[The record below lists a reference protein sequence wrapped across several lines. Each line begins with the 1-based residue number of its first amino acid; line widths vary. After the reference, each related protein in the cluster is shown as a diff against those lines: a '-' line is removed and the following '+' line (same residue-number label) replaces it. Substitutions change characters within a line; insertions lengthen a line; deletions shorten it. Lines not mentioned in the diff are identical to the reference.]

1 MNKQNRIEIP
11 LCLAIT
17 DRIFEGEK
25 TATFSFHLP
34 ANLQLHASP
43 GQYFMLWLPG
53 DDEIPI
59 SISQIENNEKIQFTI
74 CSKGQT
80 SANFLRMNKGDL
92 IGLRGPYGNGFDISD
107 KEVAI
112 IIAGGMGI
120 APLRFLI
127 SSLFSRTQEKI
138 ILIHGARTHDDL
150 FFKEELINTEIDLF
164 YCTDDGSFGFHGLPT
179 IILEEIL
186 QKTQKEDLSYE
197 IYSCGPEKMLKGIL
211 DIAKKFHSEKNAQF
225 SLADRYI
232 RCGFGIC
239 GSCYLD
245 DVGLSICRDGPV
257 FRGDVLQ
264 KITDF
269 GLLGRNARGAKY
281 PL

>member
-11 LCLAIT
+11 LCLTIT
-17 DRIFEGEK
+17 DLVFEGEK

-34 ANLQLHASP
+34 ANLELNPIP

-92 IGLRGPYGNGFDISD
+92 VGLRGPYGNGFDISD

-120 APLRFLI
+120 APLRFIISTLI
-127 SSLFSRTQEKI
+127 SRTQKKI
-138 ILIHGARTHDDL
+138 LLIHGARTHDEL
-150 FFKEELINTEIDLF
+150 FFKEELNNTDIDIR
-164 YCTDDGSFGFHGLPT
+164 YCTDDGSFGFHGFPT

-186 QKTQKEDLSYE
+186 QKAQQKNLSHE

-211 DIAKKFHSEKNAQF
+211 DIVNQFNLEKNAQF

-245 DVGLSICRDGPV
+245 GVGLSICRDGPV

-269 GLLGRNARGAKY
+269 GSFGRNANGSKY
-281 PL
+281 RL

>member
-11 LCLAIT
+11 ICLTIT
-17 DRIFEGEK
+17 DKILEGEK
-25 TATFSFHLP
+25 TATFSFNLP
-34 ANLQLHASP
+34 TNLELNVNP
-43 GQYFMLWLPG
+43 GQFFMLWLPG

-59 SISQIENNEKIQFTI
+59 SISQVKNNDKIEFTI
-74 CSKGQT
+74 CSKGET
-80 SANFLRMNKGDL
+80 SANFLRMNIGEL
-92 IGLRGPYGNGFDISD
+92 VGLRGPYGNGFDINENKS
-107 KEVAI
+107 AI

-127 SSLFSRTQEKI
+127 TSI
-138 ILIHGARTHDDL
+138 ISKGQSNITLIQGARTHDDL
-150 FFKEELINTEIDLF
+150 FFKEELNNTEIKVH
-164 YCTDDGSFGFHGLPT
+164 YCTDDGSFGFHGFPT
-179 IILEEIL
+179 IKLERIL
-186 QKTQKEDLSYE
+186 QKAHEEDLAYE
-197 IYSCGPEKMLKGIL
+197 IYSCGPEKMLKGVL
-211 DIAKKFHSEKNAQF
+211 DVVTKFSSEENAQF

-245 DVGLSICRDGPV
+245 GIGLSICRDGPV

-264 KITDF
+264 KVTDF
-269 GLLGRNARGAKY
+269 GLFGRNAKGDKF

>member
-1 MNKQNRIEIP
+1 MNKQNRINIP
-11 LCLAIT
+11 LCLMIE
-17 DRIFEGEK
+17 DLIFEGEK

-34 ANLQLHASP
+34 ANLKLNASP
-43 GQYFMLWLPG
+43 GQYFMLWLPR

-59 SISQIENNEKIQFTI
+59 SVSQFENDGKIQFTI

-80 SANFLRMNKGDL
+80 TSNFLRMKKGDL

-107 KEVAI
+107 KDTAI

-127 SSLFSRTQEKI
+127 SSLISRNQKKI
-138 ILIHGARTHDDL
+138 ILIHGAKTTDEL
-150 FFKEELINTEIDLF
+150 FFREELNNADINIRH
-164 YCTDDGSFGFHGLPT
+164 CTDDGSFGFHGFPT
-179 IILEEIL
+179 VVLEEIL
-186 QKTQKEDLSYE
+186 QKTQQEDLSCE

-211 DIAKKFHSEKNAQF
+211 DIVKKFNLEKNAQF
-225 SLADRYI
+225 SLADRHI

-245 DVGLSICRDGPV
+245 GVGLSICRDGPV
-257 FRGDVLQ
+257 FRGEVLQ
-264 KITDF
+264 KVTDF
-269 GLLGRNARGAKY
+269 GSYGRNANGSKY

>member
-11 LCLAIT
+11 LCLTIT
-17 DRIFEGEK
+17 DLVFESEK
-25 TATFSFHLP
+25 TVTFSFHSP
-34 ANLQLHASP
+34 ANLKLYASP

-59 SISQIENNEKIQFTI
+59 SISQFENNEEIQFTI
-74 CSKGQT
+74 CSEGQT

-92 IGLRGPYGNGFDISD
+92 IGLRGPYGNGFDITD
-107 KEVAI
+107 KDVAI
-112 IIAGGMGI
+112 VAAGGMGI

-127 SSLFSRTQEKI
+127 SYLISRNQKKI
-138 ILIHGARTHDDL
+138 VLIHGARTHDEL
-150 FFKEELINTEIDLF
+150 FFKEELKNTDIDIR
-164 YCTDDGSFGFHGLPT
+164 YCTDDGSFGFHGFPT

-186 QKTQKEDLSYE
+186 QKAQQEDLTYE

-211 DIAKKFHSEKNAQF
+211 DIVKKFNFEKNAQF

-245 DVGLSICRDGPV
+245 GVGLSICRDGPV

-269 GLLGRNARGAKY
+269 GSFGRNANGSKY
-281 PL
+281 SL